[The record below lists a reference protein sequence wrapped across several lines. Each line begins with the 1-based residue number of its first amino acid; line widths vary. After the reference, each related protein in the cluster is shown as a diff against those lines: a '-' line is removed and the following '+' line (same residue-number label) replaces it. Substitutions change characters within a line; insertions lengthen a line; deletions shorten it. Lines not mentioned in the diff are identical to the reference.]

1 MSLVDVKPLFVDD
14 LDDLKA
20 ELRLT
25 GADETK
31 DVEHIIRRGVLDFRV
46 GFAHRAGLTLL
57 TGLQAITFKPDP
69 TTEDEYRR
77 AAARLL
83 EIKSVWRFLLQ
94 QLRALFAD
102 SSGGAFQGFNDEGVL
117 RQLDSDD
124 LEVLFEQCDLQIE
137 ELYQLIL
144 GFESLG
150 EDSGIHAFDGTQV
163 PLREVDGTGTGHH
176 KTHRSSRCRGADPTH
191 SSADCGLHR
200 CQHQTMWWTP
210 TRSRALD
217 LGRDR
222 TLPWSGVSRS
232 FRRGADGQPDH
243 YRSRWCEPLSTD

>member
-1 MSLVDVKPLFVDD
+1 MSLVAVEPLFVAD

-46 GFAHRAGLTLL
+46 GFAHRAGLVIL
-57 TGLQAITFKPDP
+57 TSLKAIAFTPDP

-102 SSGGAFQGFNDEGVL
+102 SSGGAFQGFNDEGVW

-124 LEVLFEQCDLQIE
+124 LEVLFEQVDVQIE
-137 ELYQLIL
+137 ELYQFVL

-150 EDSGIHAFDGTQV
+150 EDSGIHVFDGSSDRQNLFFPGGTIFPHVGKFPGNFIV
-163 PLREVDGTGTGHH
+163 PTLSLTFDND
-176 KTHRSSRCRGADPTH
+176 A
-191 SSADCGLHR
+191 LHR
-200 CQHQTMWWTP
+200 
-210 TRSRALD
+210 RLED
-217 LGRDR
+217 
-222 TLPWSGVSRS
+222 
-232 FRRGADGQPDH
+232 
-243 YRSRWCEPLSTD
+243 